1 MCKKLFS
8 TIEFGSVREK
18 KTWIATF
25 LIMLAVLGIDLGS
38 KFAVVNNFKLYES
51 REVIP
56 DFFSLTYVTNPGAA
70 WGMLAGKQYFLLG
83 ISLIVFIGC
92 IIFLRKLTEGFV
104 ERYWAI
110 GLLFGGMFGNSF
122 DRLYHGEVIDFFDCY
137 VVINNQ
143 AHHWPIFNVADIAIC
158 VGVGIFIL
166 SSLLRQSKQE
176 KSE

>member
-38 KFAVVNNFKLYES
+38 KFAVVNTFKLYES